1 MATIFQYQI
10 PEAFDQTLL
19 LLIRQSMAVLER
31 HDEVELLAWARSVE
45 ARYSDEAFRERFEED
60 LDSAKRPLAE
70 SSSDED
76 PPTYALLIQ
85 QKRFQVH
92 FHTAMKMNLESL
104 VCNLHRNSNRQE
116 ESPCVRSTLDA
127 CCSCSELRDAAMRKW
142 KHAAI
147 YRRLPAR
154 SSKHARRCSKT

>member
-31 HDEVELLAWARSVE
+31 HGEVELLAWARSIE
-45 ARYSDEAFRERFEED
+45 ARYSDVAFRERFGED

-76 PPTYALLIQ
+76 RRPT
-85 QKRFQVH
+85 
-92 FHTAMKMNLESL
+92 
-104 VCNLHRNSNRQE
+104 
-116 ESPCVRSTLDA
+116 RS
-127 CCSCSELRDAAMRKW
+127 
-142 KHAAI
+142 
-147 YRRLPAR
+147 
-154 SSKHARRCSKT
+154 